1 MGRVNKESRLIDR
14 WSVRAYQQR
23 RMVMSNSAN
32 YRSDICANPA
42 TGGTTRRNFLE
53 GSLAVA
59 GSVLASS
66 VTSSVLMA
74 EPNPKRPNLVFF
86 LGEGQRADALSI
98 AGNPILK
105 TPNHDRIGREGMR
118 FENAFCTNALC
129 GPARAV
135 ALTGMYSRS
144 TGALT
149 NQHLNLPLQADI
161 PLFTDILHEAGYE
174 VAILGKVH
182 IGNGAEERYWDYYFG
197 HNDPSNNYANPFF
210 KEGRKGKIGPEKQ
223 YHNVYPDDLT
233 VDRALA
239 WLEED
244 RGDKPFCLL
253 VWFVAPHEPFFRPRR
268 HLDLYRGVV
277 TPKPE
282 TFDDDLKG
290 YPGKPKCVVEA
301 ENKIGTT
308 PTHPACGSL
317 EGVTKDYYSGLVAV
331 DENIGRIID
340 YLEKKN
346 ILDET
351 AIVHTSDHGYFLG
364 EWRMFDKRL
373 MHEPSIRVPL
383 MVRYPKRVPA
393 GTVRR
398 EMALDIDLAPTFL
411 DLAGVPIPEHM
422 QGKSLLPLA
431 GVSDPSFRTE
441 WYYEYYEWP
450 NPEKAPPCRGI
461 RTERYKLI
469 QYVLEPQEFEL
480 YDLGNDPKEM
490 RNLYGMPEFAPIQMH
505 LLERLNSLRAA
516 VPERRQPSGA

>member
-1 MGRVNKESRLIDR
+1 MSDSDLNANEVNET
-14 WSVRAYQQR
+14 
-23 RMVMSNSAN
+23 SNHAGS
-32 YRSDICANPA
+32 
-42 TGGTTRRNFLE
+42 TRREILQ

-66 VTSSVLMA
+66 VAPPALLA
-74 EPNPKRPNLVFF
+74 EANMKRPNLVFF

-98 AGNPILK
+98 AGNQILK

-129 GPARAV
+129 APARAT
-135 ALTGMYSRS
+135 ALSGMYSRS
-144 TGALT
+144 TGALS
-149 NQHLNLPLQADI
+149 NEHLNLPLPSDI
-161 PLFTDILHEAGYE
+161 PLFTDILHQAGYE

-182 IGNGAEERYWDYYFG
+182 TPNGVEDRYWDYYFG

-223 YHNVYPDDLT
+223 YRNVYPDDLT

-239 WLEED
+239 WLDED

-253 VWFVAPHEPFFRPRR
+253 VWFVAPHEPFFRARR
-268 HLDLYRGVV
+268 HLDLYRGTV

-282 TFDDDLKG
+282 TFDADLKG
-290 YPGKPKCVVEA
+290 YQGKPKGFVNA

-308 PTHPACGSL
+308 PSHPACGSL
-317 EGVTKDYYSGLVAV
+317 EGVMKDYYSGLVAV
-331 DENIGRIID
+331 DENIGRILS

-346 ILDET
+346 ILDDT
-351 AIVHTSDHGYFLG
+351 AILHSSDHGYFLG

-383 MVRYPKRVPA
+383 MVRYPRRIPA

-398 EMALDIDLAPTFL
+398 ETALDIDLAPTFL

-431 GVSDPSFRTE
+431 KASDPSFRKE
-441 WYYEYYEWP
+441 WYYEYFEWP
-450 NPEKAPPCRGI
+450 NPEKVPPCRGI

-469 QYVLEPQEFEL
+469 QYLLEPQEFEL
-480 YDLGNDPKEM
+480 YDLESDPKET
-490 RNLYGMPEFAPIQMH
+490 RNLYGMPEYAALQQQ
-505 LLERLNSLRAA
+505 LLERLEVLRAA
-516 VPERRQPSGA
+516 VPERKNRAGA

>member
-1 MGRVNKESRLIDR
+1 
-14 WSVRAYQQR
+14 
-23 RMVMSNSAN
+23 MSNPN
-32 YRSDICANPA
+32 EHPA
-42 TGGTTRRNFLE
+42 DLQAIPAPGGTTRRDFLE

-59 GSVLASS
+59 GTVLASS
-66 VTSSVLMA
+66 VSSSVLMA
-74 EPNPKRPNLVFF
+74 EPNTKRPNLIFF

-105 TPNHDRIGREGMR
+105 TPNHDRIGREGIR

-129 GPARAV
+129 APARSV
-135 ALTGMYSRS
+135 SLSGMYSRS
-144 TGALT
+144 TGALS
-149 NQHLNLPLQADI
+149 NEHLDIPLPSDI

-182 IGNGAEERYWDYYFG
+182 MPNGVEDRYWDYYFG
-197 HNDPSNNYANPFF
+197 HNNPSNDYANPFF

-223 YHNVYPDDLT
+223 YRNVYPDDLT

-268 HLDLYRGVV
+268 HQDLYRGIL
-277 TPKPE
+277 TPKPD
-282 TFDDDLKG
+282 TFDADLKG
-290 YPGKPKCVVEA
+290 YPGKPKGFVEA
-301 ENKIGTT
+301 ENKVGTT
-308 PTHPACGSL
+308 STHPACGSL
-317 EGVTKDYYSGLVAV
+317 EGVMKDYYAGLVAV
-331 DENIGRIID
+331 DENIGRVFD

-346 ILDET
+346 ILDDT
-351 AIVHTSDHGYFLG
+351 AIVHSSDHGYFLG

-393 GTVRR
+393 GTVRT

-411 DLAGVPIPEHM
+411 DLAGLPIPAHM

-431 GVSDPSFRTE
+431 KASDPSFRKE

-450 NPEKAPPCRGI
+450 NPEKVPPCRGI

-469 QYVLEPQEFEL
+469 QYLLEPNEFEL
-480 YDLGNDPKEM
+480 YDLEKDPKET
-490 RNLYGMPEFAPIQMH
+490 RNLYGMPEFAALQQH
-505 LLERLNSLRAA
+505 LTQRLESLRAA
-516 VPERRQPSGA
+516 VPDRSTIVHPG

>member
-1 MGRVNKESRLIDR
+1 MWNARIAQSR
-14 WSVRAYQQR
+14 Q
-23 RMVMSNSAN
+23 SNP
-32 YRSDICANPA
+32 RD
-42 TGGTTRRNFLE
+42 FLQ
-53 GSLAVA
+53 GSLFVA
-59 GSVLASS
+59 GSLI
-66 VTSSVLMA
+66 TSSVAPPDLLA
-74 EPNPKRPNLVFF
+74 ESGTKRPNLVFF

-98 AGNPILK
+98 AGNRILK

-129 GPARAV
+129 APARAV

-144 TGALT
+144 TGALS
-149 NQHLNLPLQADI
+149 NEHLKIPLPSDI
-161 PLFTDILHEAGYE
+161 PFFTDILHEAGYE

-182 IGNGAEERYWDYYFG
+182 VANGVEERYWDYYFG
-197 HNDPSNNYANPFF
+197 HNDPSNNYESPFF
-210 KEGRKGKIGPEKQ
+210 KEGRKREIGEEKQ

-268 HLDLYRGVV
+268 HLDLYRETV
-277 TPKPE
+277 TPKPD

-290 YPGKPKCVVEA
+290 YPGKPKGFVNA
-301 ENKIGTT
+301 ENKVGTT
-308 PTHPACGSL
+308 ASHPACGSL
-317 EGVTKDYYSGLVAV
+317 EGMTKDYYSGLVAV
-331 DENIGRIID
+331 DENIGRILN

-351 AIVHTSDHGYFLG
+351 AIVQTSDHGYLLG

-383 MVRYPKRVPA
+383 MLRYPRRIPA
-393 GTVRR
+393 GTVRK
-398 EMALDIDLAPTFL
+398 ETALDIDLAPTFL
-411 DLAGVPIPEHM
+411 DLAGLPIPEHM

-431 GVSDPSFRTE
+431 NASEPSFREE

-450 NPEKAPPCRGI
+450 NPEKVPPCRGI

-480 YDLGNDPKEM
+480 YDIVEDPKET
-490 RNLYGMPEFAPIQMH
+490 RNLYGKPEFVALQQH
-505 LLERLNSLRAA
+505 LLERLESLRTAL
-516 VPERRQPSGA
+516 PERKRRVAHLHIRDPR

>member
-1 MGRVNKESRLIDR
+1 
-14 WSVRAYQQR
+14 
-23 RMVMSNSAN
+23 MSDSDLNAN
-32 YRSDICANPA
+32 EVYASSSHAGP
-42 TGGTTRRNFLE
+42 TRREILQ

-66 VTSSVLMA
+66 VAPPALLA
-74 EPNPKRPNLVFF
+74 EPNTKRPNLIFF
-86 LGEGQRADALSI
+86 FGEGQRADALSI

-129 GPARAV
+129 APARAT
-135 ALTGMYSRS
+135 ALSGMYSRS
-144 TGALT
+144 TGALS
-149 NQHLNLPLQADI
+149 NEHLNLPLPPDI
-161 PLFTDILHEAGYE
+161 PLFTDILHQAGYE

-182 IGNGAEERYWDYYFG
+182 TPNGVEDRYWDYYFG
-197 HNDPSNNYANPFF
+197 HNAPSNNYANPFF
-210 KEGRKGKIGPEKQ
+210 KEGRKGKIGLEKQ
-223 YHNVYPDDLT
+223 YRNVYPDDLT

-239 WLEED
+239 WMNED

-253 VWFVAPHEPFFRPRR
+253 VWFVAPHEPFFRARR
-268 HLDLYRGVV
+268 HLDLYRGTV

-282 TFDDDLKG
+282 TFDADLKG
-290 YPGKPKCVVEA
+290 YPGKPKGFVDA
-301 ENKIGTT
+301 ENKVGTT

-317 EGVTKDYYSGLVAV
+317 EGVMKDYYAGLVAV
-331 DENIGRIID
+331 DENIGRIFS

-346 ILDET
+346 ILDDT
-351 AIVHTSDHGYFLG
+351 AIVHSSDHGYFLG

-383 MVRYPKRVPA
+383 MVRYSRRIPA

-398 EMALDIDLAPTFL
+398 ETALDIDLAPTLL

-431 GVSDPSFRTE
+431 KASDPSFRKE

-450 NPEKAPPCRGI
+450 NPEKVPPCRGI

-469 QYVLEPQEFEL
+469 QYLLDPQEFEL
-480 YDLGNDPKEM
+480 YDLESDPKEM
-490 RNLYGMPEFAPIQMH
+490 RNLYGMPEFTVLQQQ
-505 LLERLNSLRAA
+505 LLERLEALRAA
-516 VPERRQPSGA
+516 VPEWKTPSGA